1 MSAQDGRQIASAA
14 RAAIVAG
21 GMTAAEAQ
29 NWIDSLKPYL
39 QFVNLASY
47 FQLTIDDLQQI
58 VNAGGQPPVVEKANA
73 NNQQP
78 QDSAGQVVVNDQQ
91 ARTEGSTV
99 SNPSPTVTGTSNSID
114 TTQLSQP
121 LSVDQQNLFNQI
133 NGRITPGTILPL
145 SVTQATPP
153 PTIQQLASSE
163 IGQATVAS
171 QPGAGARN
179 DDSGT
184 VPGNSAK
191 EIIKATFQ
199 TLGNNGR
206 IITQPN
212 ILDDYASFTYQISW
226 YLLSPQQYNSLQKG
240 GRVNSAS
247 WSLLV
252 QSGGAPLPPTSNTSA
267 AATIS
272 GRSSFF
278 PDDFY
283 LDDLELT
290 SKIGSRSNGLT
301 HNVIQ
306 IKFKVI
312 EPNGLTLL
320 DRLFNAVNDL
330 YAETTDYEP
339 ATNLYYSPGQAP
351 VPIKPVP
358 GNSKINYTKAQYA
371 LGIKFY
377 GYDDQGNL
385 KAPVAGRN
393 ILPAGTSYTS
403 NVQNFIVQKI
413 YAFNITELKCRMTA
427 GQNSKGVEYHVAGA
441 PVPMNNAFG
450 QARGTVPFNFQLSG
464 TTVQQLLVGK
474 AAKATQRPVSD
485 GRVSSTTPA
494 GNKTPPPPPAP
505 PDAAVPEGIIK
516 QAEQQYRQGKDVLG
530 NPLHRVKTTFGPSR

>member
-1 MSAQDGRQIASAA
+1 MSAQDGKQIASAA
-14 RAAIVAG
+14 RAAIAAG

-39 QFVNLASY
+39 QYVNLASY
-47 FQLTIDDLQQI
+47 FQITIDQLQQI
-58 VNAGGQPPVVEKANA
+58 VDAGGQPPVVEKANA

-78 QDSAGQVVVNDQQ
+78 QDSAGQIVVNDQQ

-121 LSVDQQNLFNQI
+121 LSADQLNLFNQI
-133 NGRITPGTILPL
+133 NGRITPNTTLPL

-153 PTIQQLASSE
+153 PTIQELASSE
-163 IGQATVAS
+163 IAQPTVAS

-191 EIIKATFQ
+191 DIIKAVFQ
-199 TLGNNGR
+199 TPGGGR

-226 YLLSPQQYNSLQKG
+226 YLLSPQQYNSLTQG
-240 GRVNSAS
+240 ARVNPAS

-267 AATIS
+267 AATIP

-290 SKIGSRSNGLT
+290 SKIGARSNGLT

-320 DRLFNAVNDL
+320 DRLFKAVNDL

-351 VPIKPVP
+351 VPINPVP
-358 GNSKINYTKAQYA
+358 GDSKINYTKAQYV

-393 ILPAGTSYTS
+393 ILPAGASYKS
-403 NVQNFIVQKI
+403 NVQDFIVQKL
-413 YAFNITELKCRMTA
+413 YAFNITELKFRMTS
-427 GQNSKGVEYHVAGA
+427 GQNSKGVEYHVTGA
-441 PVPMNNAFG
+441 PVNMNNAFG

-474 AAKATQRPVSD
+474 AAKATQRPASD
-485 GRVSSTTPA
+485 GRVPSTTPA
-494 GNKTPPPPPAP
+494 GNKTPPGPPPP

-530 NPLHRVKTTFGPSR
+530 NPLHRVKTTFGPGK